1 MWECLTVCQLGLAK
15 VTSLEP
21 WHLKVVPEFAS
32 SLFSEAP
39 LNHLCLSSPLLVHH
53 LLEAIF
59 FFFRQEASYFHPPP
73 QKKIVTVRTFG
84 ENNLSSEWFCP
95 VLDQFKFSLSHG
107 SMWQPRIIQAHWA
120 ESVAFGNGGTA
131 AMPMYGSSQKLCWH
145 TSCSHVKI
153 LFYMVNCYFS
163 PLTFWNQ
170 LFWGK
175 KYSCR

>member
-15 VTSLEP
+15 VRSLEP
-21 WHLKVVPEFAS
+21 WHLKIVPEFCLFSILRSTFKPSLSLLTPSCAS
-32 SLFSEAP
+32 SAWGYL
-39 LNHLCLSSPLLVHH
+39 
-53 LLEAIF
+53 
-59 FFFRQEASYFHPPP
+59 FFRQEASYFHT
-73 QKKIVTVRTFG
+73 KKKKLTVRTFG

-107 SMWQPRIIQAHWA
+107 SMWQPRIIRAYWG

-131 AMPMYGSSQKLCWH
+131 AVPMYGSSQKLCWH

>member
-1 MWECLTVCQLGLAK
+1 MFDSVSAGTCKGNIPRTLTFKSCPWICLFSILRSTFK
-15 VTSLEP
+15 PSLSLLTP
-21 WHLKVVPEFAS
+21 SCAS
-32 SLFSEAP
+32 SAWGY
-39 LNHLCLSSPLLVHH
+39 
-53 LLEAIF
+53 F
-59 FFFRQEASYFHPPP
+59 FFFPSGSQLFSSPPP
-73 QKKIVTVRTFG
+73 KKKIVTVRTFG

>member
-73 QKKIVTVRTFG
+73 QKKNCNSKNIWGEQFVFRVILPSPWSVQILTVPWKYVTAQNYSGTLGRVCGIWEWRH
-84 ENNLSSEWFCP
+84 SSN
-95 VLDQFKFSLSHG
+95 
-107 SMWQPRIIQAHWA
+107 AHVW
-120 ESVAFGNGGTA
+120 V
-131 AMPMYGSSQKLCWH
+131 
-145 TSCSHVKI
+145 
-153 LFYMVNCYFS
+153 
-163 PLTFWNQ
+163 
-170 LFWGK
+170 
-175 KYSCR
+175 